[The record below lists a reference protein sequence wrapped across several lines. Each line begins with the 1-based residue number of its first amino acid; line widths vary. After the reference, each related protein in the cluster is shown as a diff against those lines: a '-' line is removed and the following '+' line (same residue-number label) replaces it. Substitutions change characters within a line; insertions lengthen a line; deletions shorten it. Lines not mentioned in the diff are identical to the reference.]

1 MIQCVLL
8 LFLFIP
14 TCSVSRISCA
24 SFDGKSC
31 NSEYSA
37 VGNYFLGDILEEY
50 VLSIDCLACCEEMCQ
65 NNECCLG
72 YVYQSNAYGNHLCQ
86 TIHDVSRI
94 VLESDSSK
102 NAYRKNTVAT
112 LAPSS
117 CKSAPPSSQP
127 TEPYANS
134 SSNPSVSPTKL
145 PTNKPTLDPSL
156 SPTKLPTLQPTP
168 APSQPSSN
176 ATSSSSTPIHQGV
189 CTKNED
195 SVMNFIFGAGVAS
208 TVWLCIGAVL
218 YAVHA
223 RQCEFCGGHNRKTSS
238 MMSMRQ
244 MSNKSNTIQVS
255 KLSRDSPEAGREK
268 VLSFDTMYTSTLR
281 NVTTDTMHSDSS
293 SLKTRQPFSSH
304 NHYDILRDSSSKR
317 VDSLQASDSQVSI
330 DVAQWVSDT
339 NYMVAELETPTEQ
352 KAFTIAVENF
362 ETKKID
368 ASKISYKQKVG
379 SGFFGDVYRAEYFGA
394 EVAVKQTKEITK
406 TAVEVLLQEGK
417 IWYGIKKHPNICRLI
432 GYIHDEE
439 NLGLVMDFVENGSV
453 LDCLERGQQ
462 FSSNQKYDIIRQA
475 SAGLWHL
482 HADNFVHRDL
492 ALRNVLIDLEEFSV
506 KITDFGMS
514 RLMLNVNYANKT
526 TNRMLPIAWS
536 APEAILKSRYS
547 THSDVWSFG
556 VLIWELFSEK
566 APFQGVNQMQLMLEI
581 TRGEQTL
588 KCSKHWNAEIRKL
601 LKRCWSID
609 ASDRPHAE
617 EIFDLFHTLTE
628 KKRSILSPRGAI
640 E

>member
-1 MIQCVLL
+1 
-8 LFLFIP
+8 
-14 TCSVSRISCA
+14 
-24 SFDGKSC
+24 
-31 NSEYSA
+31 
-37 VGNYFLGDILEEY
+37 
-50 VLSIDCLACCEEMCQ
+50 
-65 NNECCLG
+65 
-72 YVYQSNAYGNHLCQ
+72 
-86 TIHDVSRI
+86 
-94 VLESDSSK
+94 
-102 NAYRKNTVAT
+102 
-112 LAPSS
+112 
-117 CKSAPPSSQP
+117 
-127 TEPYANS
+127 
-134 SSNPSVSPTKL
+134 
-145 PTNKPTLDPSL
+145 
-156 SPTKLPTLQPTP
+156 
-168 APSQPSSN
+168 
-176 ATSSSSTPIHQGV
+176 
-189 CTKNED
+189 
-195 SVMNFIFGAGVAS
+195 MNFTFGAGIAS
-208 TVWLCIGAVL
+208 TIWLCIGAVL

-223 RQCEFCGGHNRKTSS
+223 RQCEFCGGHNHKTSS

-268 VLSFDTMYTSTLR
+268 ALSFDTMYTNTLR
-281 NVTTDTMHSDSS
+281 NVKTDTMHSDSS

-304 NHYDILRDSSSKR
+304 KMISTSSFRQRYAVDIKELSEVNPSRTHESNNCHSHYDVLRDSSSKR
-317 VDSLQASDSQVSI
+317 VDSLQASHSQVSI

-339 NYMVAELETPTEQ
+339 NYMMAELETPTEQ
-352 KAFTIAVENF
+352 KAFTIVVENF
-362 ETKKID
+362 QTKKID
-368 ASKISYKQKVG
+368 ASKITYKQKVG

-432 GYIHDEE
+432 GYIHDGE

-514 RLMLNVNYANKT
+514 RLMVNVNYANKT

-547 THSDVWSFG
+547 THSDVWSFA

-581 TRGEQTL
+581 TRGERTL
-588 KCSKHWNAEIRKL
+588 KCSKHWNAEIREL